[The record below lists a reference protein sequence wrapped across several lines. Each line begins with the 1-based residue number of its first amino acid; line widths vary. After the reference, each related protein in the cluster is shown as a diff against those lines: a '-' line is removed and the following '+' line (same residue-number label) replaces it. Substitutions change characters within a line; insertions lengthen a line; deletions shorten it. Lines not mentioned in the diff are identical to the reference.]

1 MAWIKEQQ
9 DIPHGES
16 AEARLAPS
24 PSTQITTWQGYDIN
38 GYRFQM
44 KEKDKNSVTKN
55 SGVLYEGI
63 DESTGETRTYF
74 G

>member
-16 AEARLAPS
+16 AEVRLASS

-44 KEKDKNSVTKN
+44 KEKEKNSVTKN
-55 SGVLYEGI
+55 SGVRYEGI